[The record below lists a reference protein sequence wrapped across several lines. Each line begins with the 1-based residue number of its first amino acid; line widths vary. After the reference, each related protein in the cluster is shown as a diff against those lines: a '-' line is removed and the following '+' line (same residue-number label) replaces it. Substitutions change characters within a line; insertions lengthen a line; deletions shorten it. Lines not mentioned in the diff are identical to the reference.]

1 MSRLTRAIRHILRPP
16 PPSLGPKAEI
26 IDQFHRLYYDSQ
38 AANKTW
44 RVTYWLGIQTLK
56 CPLDLWIYQE
66 IIFASRPDV
75 IIETGTYSGGS
86 AYFLATMCDLIG
98 HGRIVSIDIEH
109 RKGRPEHGRIQYLLG
124 SSTTRDTVQR
134 VKQGIGPKDSVMVIL
149 DSDHRAAHVRDE
161 LKTYAPLVTKGQYL
175 IVEDTNVNGHP
186 VFHHHG
192 PGPMEALLEFLEGN
206 QDFVIDEEK
215 EKFLLTFNPRG
226 YLLKVR
232 P

>member
-1 MSRLTRAIRHILRPP
+1 
-16 PPSLGPKAEI
+16 
-26 IDQFHRLYYDSQ
+26 
-38 AANKTW
+38 
-44 RVTYWLGIQTLK
+44 
-56 CPLDLWIYQE
+56 
-66 IIFASRPDV
+66 
-75 IIETGTYSGGS
+75 
-86 AYFLATMCDLIG
+86 MCDLVR

-124 SSTTRDTVQR
+124 SSTTQDTVQR

-192 PGPMEALLEFLEGN
+192 PGPMEALLEFLEGD